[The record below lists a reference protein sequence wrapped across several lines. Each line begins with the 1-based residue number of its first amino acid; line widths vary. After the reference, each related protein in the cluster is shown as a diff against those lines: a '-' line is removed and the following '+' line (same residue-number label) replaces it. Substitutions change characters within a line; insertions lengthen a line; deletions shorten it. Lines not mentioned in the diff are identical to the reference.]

1 MNKLSFPQKMAYSMG
16 GLAMNL
22 TNLVIAQWIF
32 KRYTNPPNVLLI
44 GAVMMSVIFF
54 SGRVTDAITDPIIGN
69 WSDNLRSRRGRRIP
83 FIMFGTIPFAVIFFL
98 LWTPP
103 SETMGLLN
111 TVYVFIM
118 VQLYFIFYTIVVTP
132 YLALLPEITSN
143 LEERVNITTFQAVF
157 VMIGTIFFVLMGVIK
172 EHGGWL
178 AFGGVVSVLTII
190 SFYPTVF
197 FIKEKSDIESFVQK
211 RESSEKLSL
220 ARSVS
225 LTLKNRPFLYLVMAT
240 SFYWFGLNLMLML
253 IPYWVQNYLG
263 LTESAVSVIMGP
275 FLISNLVFFFV
286 FNWIAKKKGKFV
298 AFQFMAI
305 GSALVVPALSLGS
318 FFLSENL
325 LLYSVIVMGVAG
337 IPIAGFSLIPFAII
351 SDIVDYDETISGR
364 RREAIFFGV
373 QAIFQ
378 KTMIGFSIFS
388 FGIVAMNADAISIKG
403 LLTIP
408 LIASG
413 AFVLSFL
420 VFNRYRIRER
430 EGDLYYD
437 GKRIQRR

>member
-1 MNKLSFPQKMAYSMG
+1 MKKLSFFQKFAYSMG

-32 KRYTNPPNVLLI
+32 KRYTDPPNVMLV
-44 GAVMMSVIFF
+44 GAMMMSAVFF

-69 WSDNLRSRRGRRIP
+69 WSDNLRSRWGRRIP
-83 FIMFGTIPFAVIFFL
+83 FILFGTLPFAIIFFL

-103 SETMGLLN
+103 SETMGWVN
-111 TVYVFIM
+111 TVYVFVM

-143 LEERVNITTFQAVF
+143 LKERVNITTFQAVF
-157 VMIGTIFFVLMGVIK
+157 VMLGTILFVLMGVIK
-172 EHGGWL
+172 EHGGWI
-178 AFGGVVSVLTII
+178 AFGAVVSILTII

-197 FIKEKSDIESFVQK
+197 FVKEKEESMLKVS
-211 RESSEKLSL
+211 REKEDKM
-220 ARSVS
+220 S
-225 LTLKNRPFLYLVMAT
+225 LTESISLTIKNRPFLYLVIST
-240 SFYWFGLNLMLML
+240 SFYWFGLNLLLML

-275 FLISNLVFFFV
+275 FLVSNLIFFFV
-286 FNWIAKKKGKFV
+286 FNWIAKEKGKFI
-298 AFQFMAI
+298 AFQFMAL
-305 GSALVVPALSLGS
+305 GSAIAVPVLSLGS
-318 FFLSENL
+318 FFLDDNL
-325 LLYSVIVMGVAG
+325 LLYSAIVMGFAG
-337 IPIAGFSLIPFAII
+337 IPIAGFSLIPFAVI
-351 SDIVDYDETISGR
+351 SDIVDYDETISGK

-388 FGIVAMNADAISIKG
+388 FGIVAMSGDSVSIKG

-408 LIASG
+408 LIASA
-413 AFVLSFL
+413 AFVMAFL
-420 VFNRYRIRER
+420 VFSRYGIREKD
-430 EGDLYYD
+430 GNLYYH
-437 GKRIQRR
+437 GVLIERKE